1 MARIVAK
8 RNFRNGY
15 FPEKKQSKV
24 VPMPNVRVIQEEST
38 NALYES
44 YVEFL
49 DDIGLKPQDIT
60 AKKIAES
67 CFYMA
72 LVWLMLVVLL

>member
-15 FPEKKQSKV
+15 FPEKKQGKV
-24 VPMPNVRVIQEEST
+24 VPMPNVRVIQEESP
-38 NALYES
+38 NALYKS
-44 YVEFL
+44 YVELL